1 MRMVNNESLEPR
13 RVMDVLKE
21 PMEMY
26 IEAIESAARGDDGD
40 EPDNYDPE
48 GGAFWPFWN
57 RWFGK

>member
-1 MRMVNNESLEPR
+1 MVNNESLEPR

-48 GGAFWPFWN
+48 GGGIFTL
-57 RWFGK
+57 